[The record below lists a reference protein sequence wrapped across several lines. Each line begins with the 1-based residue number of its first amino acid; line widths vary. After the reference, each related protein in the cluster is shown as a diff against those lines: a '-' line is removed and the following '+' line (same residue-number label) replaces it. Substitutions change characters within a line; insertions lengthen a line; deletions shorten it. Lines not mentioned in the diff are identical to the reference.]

1 MKSVI
6 KITLLELEE
15 YLPIYNYLEPYYHII
30 DYNTKDG
37 YEGIWIE
44 VPSNP
49 MFHIHLIETS
59 INQFLEYES
68 AWVKI
73 EPTCEEIE

>member
-30 DYNTKDG
+30 NCITKDG

-49 MFHIHLIETS
+49 IFHMNLIETS
-59 INQFLEYES
+59 INWFLQYES
-68 AWVKI
+68 ACV
-73 EPTCEEIE
+73 EIE